1 MDKPLRLKFAQ
12 RWLLLAG
19 VGLSMMLGW
28 AGSARAEC
36 PTTTGLPATF
46 TYGSVAVSSSTAVG
60 DVIPGT
66 VQKFTIVGKCASS
79 SLYNKP
85 IVACPPSATQVSG
98 MTGVYATNVAGVG
111 MRMRD
116 ANGKPLVGIGSC
128 STDSQLGTTG
138 SDGSF
143 NVSGTFELVKTGPV
157 TGGNITGASY
167 NTGVLNT
174 GYVLNNGSST
184 MSVANNTAV
193 RGITC
198 SVTAAT
204 ANQTIP
210 LATVNPNM
218 FPAAGST
225 AAKTPFSLD
234 LNCQS
239 GIKVAVTFSSTSGS
253 SGVASVL
260 GNSGSAT
267 GIGVQLLDSS
277 QAPIILDAALQL
289 TSSTTGNMSFQ
300 FYSQYY
306 RLGSAKVVAG
316 TVRATAVFIMSY
328 Q

>member
-1 MDKPLRLKFAQ
+1 MMRKQMLAP
-12 RWLLLAG
+12 RWLARVLVVLALA
-19 VGLSMMLGW
+19 VGWSVH
-28 AGSARAEC
+28 AYAEC

-46 TYGSVAVSSSTAVG
+46 TYGSVAVSDSTAVG

-66 VQKFTIVGKCASS
+66 VQRFTIIGKCSLS
-79 SLYNKP
+79 SLFNKP
-85 IVACPPSATQVSG
+85 IVACPGSGTAVSG
-98 MTGVYATNVAGVG
+98 MTGVYPTNVAGVG

-116 ANGKPLVGIGSC
+116 ANGKPMVGTGAC

-157 TGGNITGASY
+157 TGGSITGASY

-174 GYVLNNGSST
+174 GYTLNNGADT
-184 MSVANNTAV
+184 MTVANTPV
-193 RGITC
+193 RGVTC
-198 SVTAAT
+198 SVTAAS

-210 LATVNPNM
+210 LATINPSM
-218 FPAAGST
+218 FPTAGSV
-225 AAKTPFSLD
+225 AAKTPFSLG

-239 GIKVAVTFSSTSGS
+239 GVKVSVTFSSTSGN

-260 GNSGSAT
+260 ANAGSAT
-267 GIGVQLLDSS
+267 GIGIQLLDAS
-277 QAPIILDAALQL
+277 QSPITLDVALPL

-300 FYSQYY
+300 FFSQYY
-306 RLGSAKVVAG
+306 RLGVAPVVAG
-316 TVRATAVFIMSY
+316 TVRATAIFTMSY